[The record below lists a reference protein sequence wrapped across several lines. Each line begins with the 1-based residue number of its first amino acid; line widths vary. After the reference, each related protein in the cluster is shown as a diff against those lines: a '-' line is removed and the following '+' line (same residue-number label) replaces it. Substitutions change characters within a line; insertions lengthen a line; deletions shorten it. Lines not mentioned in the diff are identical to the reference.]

1 MKFTTVLGRS
11 FVSETQFYQ
20 FTQGH
25 QVICYPEAQ
34 TLIHKACLLTC
45 MEQENCPLGQIFTS
59 GSRGFWG
66 GGGGG
71 GECCQIRMSGLFGN
85 CGFPAK
91 KRKVEGCL
99 LKL

>member
-1 MKFTTVLGRS
+1 MKFTTVLGHS

-20 FTQGH
+20 FTPGH

-66 GGGGG
+66 GGGMLSNQD
-71 GECCQIRMSGLFGN
+71 EWVVWKLWIPSKE
-85 CGFPAK
+85 A
-91 KRKVEGCL
+91 EGCL